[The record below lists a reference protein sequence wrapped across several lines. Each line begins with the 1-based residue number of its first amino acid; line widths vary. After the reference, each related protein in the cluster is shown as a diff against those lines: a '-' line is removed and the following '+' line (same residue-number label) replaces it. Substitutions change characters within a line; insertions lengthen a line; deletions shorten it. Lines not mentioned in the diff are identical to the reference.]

1 MSQVSGMSPVVFV
14 GSSLS
19 DLKALPDPVQDHFGY
34 ALYTAQCGAKHR
46 DAKPLTGF
54 GGSGVLEVVRA
65 YRGGTF
71 RAVYTVRLAN
81 AVYVLHVFQK
91 KSKSGIE
98 TPQSDMQLVRQR
110 LQEAERMA
118 KERK

>member
-1 MSQVSGMSPVVFV
+1 MPDGDGMRAVAFV

-46 DAKPLTGF
+46 DAKPLTEF
-54 GGSGVLEVVRA
+54 GGSGVLEVVRD

-71 RAVYTVRLAN
+71 RAVLSIRSDWLMRSMCSIYSRRNPSPALRRLN
-81 AVYVLHVFQK
+81 PIC
-91 KSKSGIE
+91 S
-98 TPQSDMQLVRQR
+98 
-110 LQEAERMA
+110 
-118 KERK
+118 

>member
-1 MSQVSGMSPVVFV
+1 MSPVVFV

-54 GGSGVLEVVRA
+54 GGSGVLGACRDEKIRYVESTT
-65 YRGGTF
+65 YGQS
-71 RAVYTVRLAN
+71 AVSFGL
-81 AVYVLHVFQK
+81 
-91 KSKSGIE
+91 
-98 TPQSDMQLVRQR
+98 
-110 LQEAERMA
+110 
-118 KERK
+118 